1 MFKFYDFMEGAGG
14 DFHNTRFAES
24 PKRENLA
31 DWFEPVAM
39 QKIERSKC
47 KIERSNCRSGDG
59 DDFRRLGI
67 FPKSTSIFR
76 RLLSGKAR

>member
-24 PKRENLA
+24 PKRENPA

-39 QKIERSKC
+39 QKIKRSKC
-47 KIERSNCRSGDG
+47 KNRTIELSQRG
-59 DDFRRLGI
+59 RR
-67 FPKSTSIFR
+67 
-76 RLLSGKAR
+76 